1 MKNLIVGLLLAG
13 LLAGCKSTKS
23 EPVIPATKETVLP
36 AAQPPAGFKT
46 DIANVNGVNIH
57 YVTGGQGEP
66 LLLIHGFGQNWYMW
80 NRLLP
85 ELSKHFT
92 IIAPDLRGVGES
104 GKPESGYDKKTMAA
118 DLHELVKKLGYT
130 SVNVAGHD
138 IGLMVAYAYAAQYG
152 NEVKKAAF
160 LDALLP
166 GVEPVWSNLKEKLWW
181 FGFFAWPASGQV
193 VEGKEREFLSNFW
206 PVVGHINNAFTK
218 EESEEFIRAYSVKG
232 ATTGAFHWFG
242 AFEQDAKDNLEF
254 MKTKLKMP
262 VLTMGGE
269 YQSAPFLGDHFKK
282 VALDVKEIKI
292 MDAGHWLVQEQ
303 TQPVLKGLMDFF
315 MNKEQ

>member
-1 MKNLIVGLLLAG
+1 MKNLFMGLLLVG
-13 LLAGCKSTKS
+13 LLAGCKSKES
-23 EPVIPATKETVLP
+23 ASVIAVSKETLVP
-36 AAQPPAGFKT
+36 AAQAPAGFKS

-66 LLLIHGFGQNWYMW
+66 LLLIHGFGQNWFMW

-92 IIAPDLRGVGES
+92 IIAPDLRGLGES
-104 GKPESGYDKKTMAA
+104 GKPETGYDKKTMAA

-130 SVNVAGHD
+130 NVNVAGHD
-138 IGLMVAYAYAAQYG
+138 IGLMVAYAYAAQFG
-152 NEVKKAAF
+152 NEVKKIAF

-166 GVEPVWSNLKEKLWW
+166 GIEPVWSNLKEKLWW
-181 FGFFAWPASGQV
+181 FGFFAWPASGKV
-193 VEGKEREFLSNFW
+193 VDGKEREFLSNFW
-206 PVVGHINNAFTK
+206 PVVGHVNNAFTK

-232 ATTGAFHWFG
+232 STTGTFHWFA

-254 MKTKLKMP
+254 MKNKLSMP
-262 VLTMGGE
+262 VLTIGGE

-282 VALDVKEIKI
+282 VAINVKEIKI
-292 MDAGHWLVQEQ
+292 MGAGHWLVQEQ
-303 TQPVLKGLMDFF
+303 TEPVLKGLMDFF
-315 MNKEQ
+315 MTK